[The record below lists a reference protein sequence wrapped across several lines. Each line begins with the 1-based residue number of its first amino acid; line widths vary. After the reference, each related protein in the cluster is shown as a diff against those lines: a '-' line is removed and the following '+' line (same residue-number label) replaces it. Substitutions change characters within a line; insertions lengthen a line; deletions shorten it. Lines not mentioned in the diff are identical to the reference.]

1 MPEGHPKTRRGGHTQ
16 AAEGTLAPSLIPTA
30 MPAFALRFVGQESL
44 PARLSEFDRQQF
56 FELSRADVEAI
67 REQFRGD
74 HRLPAALMVMF
85 MRVAGRPL
93 DGFNVLPR
101 NLLRYTAQELGVSPP
116 SIASLRSIYKRRQT
130 LYKHQL
136 WVKTYLGLRDLQPAD
151 EADLIDTLRVQA
163 EESSHPDDLAQSA
176 RQWLFTRRI
185 LIPGARRLQDW
196 ARDSFAAVETQILE
210 AINAAVPPAKAQL
223 LVESAY
229 SARQG
234 TDGTH
239 LDWLKTPPKRH
250 GHGSLSETFDKVRYL
265 KLLGAHE
272 WDLADIA
279 LAKQQAYARQVQ
291 ARRPVKTR
299 EIKATRQTIELV
311 CFLRATLLELTDIAL
326 QQSSR
331 RSQQLFREAAD
342 RAHARRVRSTT
353 ALLQQATKAKAILH
367 DETMSWQARVV
378 EARQMLADL
387 GESATGSFV
396 SQVRKALAEDAQ
408 RVHANLAALKDLN
421 FGGRNGDAGFEQW
434 KAWQDLHSRGA
445 MELSEG
451 TPLPDV
457 GVAWHGLVH
466 DLDPRSGFRAFEACT
481 MMSLRRSLRR
491 GSVWIEHS
499 LSYRQRDQMLI
510 PVAEWAVQ
518 RDRHVDL
525 LGMPKTAREFLEPLL
540 ANLVAGMSAVAEAQ
554 RRGKVE
560 IGADGM
566 LHLPA
571 IAALGDQTEPIRTR
585 EAIYKLIGPVQFPDL
600 LLELDAATNYSEAL
614 LGHRAQ
620 STGELVALYGALLAH
635 GTDVDAKGVASMI
648 PGLEPTQIS
657 VAMRALEASG
667 RLRRANQRVADFQSR
682 IPIAALWGDGDKASA
697 DMMSLDASRHLWN
710 ARVDPRR
717 RTYAAGIYTHV
728 RDRWG
733 IVYDQPIVLNERQ
746 AGVAI
751 EGVEQHNNDKAEDR
765 IRLSLLAV
773 DTHGYTNVA
782 MAIAKLL
789 GFDLCPR
796 LRDLAERKLYLP
808 RVFSVPEGLE
818 AVTVRRV
825 SLTAIERGWDEL
837 LRLAAS
843 IRSARVSASLALQRF
858 GSAAQGDPL
867 HRAAEHLGQLL
878 RTVFLCDYIAIED
891 FRREIHT
898 LLNRGESVHQLQR
911 AVYSGKVA
919 AERGRR
925 RDEMRAISGSHALLT
940 NIVLA
945 WNTHRMNDVVERLKR
960 EGMRIEDDWL
970 RRIGPAHFSH
980 INFRGTLKFSV
991 EKYAAALVQHRSS
1004 QRSNASPES

>member
-1 MPEGHPKTRRGGHTQ
+1 
-16 AAEGTLAPSLIPTA
+16 

-44 PARLSEFDRQQF
+44 PARLSEFDREQF
-56 FELSRADVEAI
+56 FELSSADLAAI
-67 REQFRGD
+67 REQFRSD

-101 NLLRYTAQELGVSPP
+101 NLLRYTAQALGTSPP
-116 SIASLRSIYKRRQT
+116 SIASLRSIYKRSQT

-136 WVKTYLGLRDLQPAD
+136 WAKTYLGLRDLQPAD
-151 EADLIDTLRVQA
+151 EAELIDTLRVQA

-176 RQWLFTRRI
+176 RQWLFARRI
-185 LIPGARRLQDW
+185 LIPGGRRLQDW
-196 ARDSFAAVETQILE
+196 ARDSFAAVEARILD
-210 AINAAVPPAKAQL
+210 AINAAVPPARAQHL
-223 LVESAY
+223 IESAY
-229 SARQG
+229 SNRPG
-234 TDGTH
+234 TEATY

-250 GHGSLSETFDKVRYL
+250 GPGTLADTLEKVRFL
-265 KLLGAHE
+265 KSLGAHE
-272 WDLADIA
+272 WDLADVA

-291 ARRPVKTR
+291 MRRPIKTR

-311 CFLRATLLELTDIAL
+311 CFLRATLLELTDVAL

-342 RAHARRVRSTT
+342 RAQVGRTRNSA
-353 ALLQQATKAKAILH
+353 ALLQQAIKAKAILH
-367 DETMSWQARVV
+367 DETTSWQTRVL
-378 EARQMLADL
+378 EARQILAGL

-408 RVHANLAALKDLN
+408 RVHASLAALKDLDFN
-421 FGGRNGDAGFEQW
+421 GCDGDAGFEQW
-434 KAWQDLHSRGA
+434 KAWQELQRRGA
-445 MELSEG
+445 VELEED
-451 TPLPDV
+451 TQLPDV
-457 GVAWHGLVH
+457 GAAWHGLVH
-466 DLDPRSGFRAFEACT
+466 DLDPRSGFRAFEAST
-481 MMSLRRSLRR
+481 MMSLRKSLRR
-491 GSVWIEHS
+491 GSVWIDHS
-499 LSYRQRDQMLI
+499 LSYRERDQMLI
-510 PVAEWAVQ
+510 PPADWATQ
-518 RDRHVDL
+518 RDQHVDL
-525 LGMPKTAREFLEPLL
+525 LGMPKTARKFLEPLL
-540 ANLVAGMSAVAEAQ
+540 ANLVAGMSAVAEAV
-554 RRGKVE
+554 RLGKAE

-585 EAIYKLIGPVQFPDL
+585 ETIYKLIGPVQLPDL
-600 LLELDAATNYSEAL
+600 MLELDAATNYSEAL

-620 STGELVALYGALLAH
+620 TTNELMALYGALLAH
-635 GTDVDAKGVASMI
+635 GTDLDAKGVASMI
-648 PGLEPTQIS
+648 PGLEHAQIS

-667 RLRRANQRVADFQSR
+667 RLRRANQSVAEFQSR

-746 AGVAI
+746 AGAAI
-751 EGVEQHNNDKAEDR
+751 EGVEQHNQERTEER

-782 MAIAKLL
+782 MAVAKLL

-808 RVFSVPEGLE
+808 RVFTEPEGLE
-818 AVTVRRV
+818 AVSVRCV
-825 SLTAIERGWDEL
+825 SLTTIERGWDEL

-843 IRSARVSASLALQRF
+843 IRSGRVSASLALQRF
-858 GSAAQGDPL
+858 GSAAQGDRL

-911 AVYSGKVA
+911 AIYSGKVA

-945 WNTHRMNDVVERLKR
+945 WNTNRMNDVVERLRR
-960 EGMRIEDDWL
+960 EGLRIEDEWL

-980 INFRGTLKFSV
+980 INFRGTFRFGID
-991 EKYAAALVQHRSS
+991 KYAQALLRPGPAVTKQLAAQSKT
-1004 QRSNASPES
+1004 